1 MSQVYSANGK
11 IRTTTVNGLSRV
23 PLYAADN
30 SVNIVLDDI
39 QDKGIMHRS
48 GAMRVNSGTSKQ
60 YYDPSGAVYSN
71 RLWGVG
77 KA

>member
-1 MSQVYSANGK
+1 MSGCMSANKK

-30 SVNIVLDDI
+30 SVNIVLDDATG
-39 QDKGIMHRS
+39 KGIMHKS
-48 GAMRVNSGTSKQ
+48 GAMRVNSGTNKG

-71 RLWGVG
+71 RIWGVG
-77 KA
+77 R